1 MTLYK
6 ATKDGNI
13 PMTAQEEAEIRAMWA
28 ANDSRPPAIKP
39 KSVDERISDLEVRIA
54 ALEKVKA

>member
-13 PMTAQEEAEIRAMWA
+13 PMTAQEEAEIRAIWA

-39 KSVDERISDLEVRIA
+39 KPMDERMADIEARVT
-54 ALEKVKA
+54 ALEKAKA